1 MAKIKA
7 VVDSSFW
14 ININKTG
21 LVKYLFDYFELY
33 FTEKVE
39 DELSDYKDTRNYV
52 PKDLDTFIQLKKL
65 DFIQIQNPKFISK
78 QLQNTVSNYSGE
90 LYTIALAEEL
100 KAIVLVDDF
109 GPTIY
114 CENNKI
120 GHMTSVTFIAML
132 FRNNKIIKEEAK
144 EKINLLK
151 RNINKELIIF
161 SLKKLNGEKNG
172 NKI

>member
-1 MAKIKA
+1 MAKLKA

-52 PKDLDTFIQLKKL
+52 PKDLDTFIQLENL
-65 DFIQIQNPKFISK
+65 NFIQIKNPKTIK
-78 QLQNTVSNYSGE
+78 KRLQDCLSNYSGE

-100 KAIVLVDDF
+100 DAIILTDDS
-109 GPTIY
+109 GPLKY
-114 CENNKI
+114 CNRYSLLSA
-120 GHMTSVTFIAML
+120 TTPTFILKL
-132 FRNNKIIKEEAK
+132 FRSRKITKEEAK
-144 EKINLLK
+144 QKINLIKRSIRKEIIEETLK
-151 RNINKELIIF
+151 Q
-161 SLKKLNGEKNG
+161 LK
-172 NKI
+172 